1 MGGGLMTPE
10 PELTVTAQPI
20 VDSIMISSGNFALL
34 LKADDAY
41 DLIDA
46 MKVALR
52 DLAERQGRDD

>member
-1 MGGGLMTPE
+1 MTPE
-10 PELTVTAQPI
+10 PELRVTAQPI
-20 VDSIMISSGNFALL
+20 ADSIMISSGPVALF

-52 DLAERQGRDD
+52 DLAERQARDD